1 MTRLLDSKNTIVY
14 GGGGIGG
21 GVARTFAREGARVF
35 LAGRTRDKLEAI
47 ASDIRADG
55 GSVDVAVVDVL
66 DGQAVDDHAAA
77 VVAEAGSIDATFL
90 AVSRGDVQ
98 GTPLIDMTAD
108 DVTRAPVNGLLS
120 TFHTSRTAAR
130 QMAKQGSGA
139 ILTLTS
145 ATASFPSPGM
155 GSTGPADAAVEAF
168 LQTLAHEVGPRGV
181 RVAVL
186 WSAGV
191 VETLTRESI
200 AEAGVEI
207 DPAQV
212 IEMISGR
219 SMLGRAP
226 RLQQVADTAAFLASD
241 RAAGLTATVVN
252 VTSGLVAR

>member
-1 MTRLLDSKNTIVY
+1 MTPLLDGKNTIIY

-35 LAGRTRDKLEAI
+35 LAGRTPEKLEAI
-47 ASDIRADG
+47 ASDIRDEG

-66 DGQAVDDHAAA
+66 DAASVDEHAERVA
-77 VVAEAGSIDATFL
+77 AEAGSIDATVL
-90 AVSRGDVQ
+90 AVSRGDMQ
-98 GTPLIDMTAD
+98 GTPLIDMTPE
-108 DVTRAPVNGLLS
+108 DVLRAPTNALLG
-120 TFHTSRTAAR
+120 TFHTSRAAAR
-130 QMAKQGSGA
+130 QMTQQGSGT
-139 ILTLTS
+139 ILTVTS
-145 ATASFPSPGM
+145 ATSAFPSPGM
-155 GSTGPADAAVEAF
+155 GSTGPADAAAESF

-186 WSAGV
+186 WTAGV

-200 AEAGVEI
+200 GEAGVDI

-212 IEMISGR
+212 VEMIAGR

-241 RAAGLTATVVN
+241 RASGITATVVN
-252 VTSGLVAR
+252 VTAGLVAR